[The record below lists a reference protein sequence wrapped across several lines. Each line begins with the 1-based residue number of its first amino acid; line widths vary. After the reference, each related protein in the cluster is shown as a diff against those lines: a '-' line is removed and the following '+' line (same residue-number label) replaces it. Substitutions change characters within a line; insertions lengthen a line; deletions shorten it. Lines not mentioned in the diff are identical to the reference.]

1 VPNYASTNSEYLP
14 MPVLTDFSQFGM

>member
-14 MPVLTDFSQFGM
+14 MPVLSDFSTFGM